1 MKHFISLV
9 LAGVMTAE
17 FKRYVKDRFSTC
29 ATVNSLDELFECD
42 THIRAAFY

>member
-29 ATVNSLDELFECD
+29 CNRKQS
-42 THIRAAFY
+42 R